1 MRNSRGILHAISW
14 LASLLFISLLAACGG
29 GDGSSSSSSST
40 SLSGVAAT
48 GAAMANASITVY
60 DATGKSLTASADA
73 NGNFS
78 LSDVSGLKAPLLV
91 VAQNNTY
98 TLTALVA
105 KISGDKVTGNV
116 NQLTDQ
122 IAANVSGAGT
132 QALIDLFKAGNT
144 STITAALITEKTT
157 ALRADIA
164 AVLTAAGLDAS
175 SFNPVSTL
183 MQVGDAYDKVLDQ
196 VAFSYGSD
204 GKIAVKTP
212 APCTVSTADGSSL
225 NADKQLWCGMAF
237 GQSTDLNFAST
248 MLPEK
253 VGTNNVW
260 FDGSKLAVSDAK
272 DLNGTIAVESRGGK
286 IANTHD
292 GLSFYYTRLST
303 GVNFVLEADVTI
315 EQFGPEVANT
325 KTNAQEG
332 AGLMVRDVI
341 GAPRQEPMKTG
352 YEEFPSASNMV
363 MNAIMTNGKNLTG
376 DILLQAIYRDGVN
389 YKWGNTGAII
399 PKATYKSGLNWKTS
413 APLTIKMKLERTDS
427 GFVVTYAD
435 ANGGNEV
442 SQTVSGANANLVQTI
457 DSQYM
462 EVGFFASRNARIIVK
477 NAKLSLSKANTVDA
491 PKYAPSAIG
500 ATHEIASPSVVA
512 GSSYL
517 LQGVGNYDGSV
528 SVTQDGVAV
537 KTGVAASAGEFY
549 SFPLTIANASS
560 TIVVDYTPS
569 EGPTAGTAISKTL
582 TVTKHAI
589 AAATTLYASP
599 AGSSSGLGTEASPLD
614 VTTAINLVAPGGT
627 VYLLDGTYSG
637 ITIAMTA
644 SGAEGQL
651 KTLVPK
657 NAGLVKYTGSNY
669 LLLAGSYWHV
679 KGVEIYGVTAGNG
692 MRITGSNNKIEE
704 VVSHDNKDAGLQI
717 SATSTGVARAMWPK
731 NNLVLN
737 SESYNNEDDSHIN
750 ADGFAAKL
758 GVGDGNVFRGCI
770 SHHNADDGWDLFNKI
785 EEGANGVVTIENS
798 IAYNNGMPPGIV
810 NAVGSI
816 GNGFKLGGEGYP
828 VAHIVRNNLSFDNNM
843 DGFTDNFNPG
853 ALVMDGNVSFNNAR
867 FNYIF
872 RPGPFATAAQQGQF
886 THNASLRT
894 DGKYA
899 DTVIKYSDAVT
910 GVIDNTN
917 YFYNK
922 DSNTS
927 ANAAGATVST
937 SSVGSIEPPL
947 VNGRFQ
953 RNADGSI
960 ILNGFLQRN

>member
-1 MRNSRGILHAISW
+1 MKNSTGMLNAIRW

-29 GDGSSSSSSST
+29 GDGGTSSST

-60 DATGKSLTASADA
+60 DATGKSQTTTADA
-73 NGNFS
+73 NGNYT

-91 VAQNNTY
+91 VAKNNTY

-105 KISGDKVTGNV
+105 SISGDTVVGNI
-116 NQLTDQ
+116 NQLTDR
-122 IAANVSGAGT
+122 IAADVSGLGT
-132 QALIDLFKAGNT
+132 QALIDLFKAGST
-144 STITAALITEKTT
+144 SSITSALITEKTQ
-157 ALRADIA
+157 ALRTEIA
-164 AVLTAAGLDAS
+164 AALTAAGLDVDG
-175 SFNPVSTL
+175 FDPVSIV
-183 MQVGDAYDKVLDQ
+183 MQVGDAFDKVLDQ
-196 VAFSYGSD
+196 VSFSYGTD
-204 GKIAVKTP
+204 GKIVTKAP
-212 APCTVSTADGSSL
+212 APCTVSTEVGTTL
-225 NADKQLWCGMAF
+225 NADKQLWCGVAF
-237 GQSTDLNFAST
+237 GQSVDLNFAST
-248 MLPEK
+248 ILTAK

-260 FDGSKLAVSDAK
+260 FDGTKLAVSEAK

-292 GLSFYYTRLST
+292 GLTFYYTRLST
-303 GVNFVLEADVTI
+303 GVNFVLEADVTV
-315 EQFGPEVANT
+315 EQFGPEDGTT

-363 MNAIMTNGKNLTG
+363 MNAIMTNGKNNTG
-376 DILLQAIYRDGVN
+376 DIVLQSIYRDGVN

-435 ANGGNEV
+435 ADGSNEV
-442 SQTVSGANANLVQTI
+442 SKTVSGANANIVQTI
-457 DSQYM
+457 DPDYM
-462 EVGFFASRNARIIVK
+462 EVGFFASRNARIVVK
-477 NAKLSLSKANTVDA
+477 NAKLTLSKANTADV
-491 PKYAPSAIG
+491 PKYTPTAIA
-500 ATHEIASPSVVA
+500 ATHEIASPSIVA

-560 TIVVDYTPS
+560 TIVVNYTPS
-569 EGPTAGTAISKTL
+569 EGPTAGTAISKTV

-589 AAATTLYASP
+589 TSASTLYASP
-599 AGSSSGLGTEASPLD
+599 TGSSGNLGTEASPLD

-627 VYLLDGTYSG
+627 VYLLDGTYSA
-637 ITIAMTA
+637 ITIGMEA

-651 KTLVPK
+651 KTMVPK
-657 NAGLVKYTGSNY
+657 NAGMVSYTGSSY
-669 LLLAGSYWHV
+669 FKLAGSYWHI
-679 KGVEIYGVTAGNG
+679 KGLEIYGVTAGNG
-692 MRITGSNNKIEE
+692 MRITGSHNKIEE
-704 VVSHDNKDAGLQI
+704 VITHDNKDAGLQI
-717 SATSTGVARAMWPK
+717 SATSTGAARAMWPK

-737 SESYNNEDDSHIN
+737 SESYNNADDSYIN

-770 SHHNADDGWDLFNKI
+770 AHHNADDGWDLFNKI

-798 IAYNNGMPPGIV
+798 IAYNNGMPPSKT

-853 ALVMDGNVSFNNAR
+853 ALVMDGNVSLNNAR
-867 FNYIF
+867 FNFIF
-872 RPGPFATAAQQGQF
+872 RPGPFATAAQQGKF
-886 THNASLRT
+886 TNNASLRT

-910 GVIDNTN
+910 GVVDNTN

-927 ANAAGATVST
+927 VNAAGTSIST
-937 SSVGSIEPPL
+937 SNFQSIEPPL